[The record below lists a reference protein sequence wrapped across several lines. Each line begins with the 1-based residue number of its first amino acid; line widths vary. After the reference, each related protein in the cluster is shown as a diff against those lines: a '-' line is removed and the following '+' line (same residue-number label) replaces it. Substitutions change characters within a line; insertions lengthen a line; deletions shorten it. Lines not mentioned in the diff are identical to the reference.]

1 MTTSEAWP
9 EGLPAGG
16 FRVARRS
23 NHLAEAVAFYRDLV
37 GLPLLMAFRG
47 ADTPD
52 GLDGAIFGLP
62 GMAATLEL
70 LDGGGDVPV
79 DSREELVIYL
89 PGEDARD
96 VAVKRLTDAGLAP
109 VTPYQY
115 WTANDSVAFA
125 DPDGRQVIFA
135 PWIFGK
141 EMSPARRKAGR

>member
-1 MTTSEAWP
+1 MAASEEWP
-9 EGLPAGG
+9 AGLPAGG
-16 FRVARRS
+16 FRIARRS

-37 GLPLLMAFRG
+37 GLPLLMAFQG

-70 LDGGGDVPV
+70 LDGGGDAPV
-79 DSREELVIYL
+79 DPHEELVIYL
-89 PGEDARD
+89 PGEGARD
-96 VAVKRLTDAGLAP
+96 VAAQRLTEAGLAP

-115 WTANDSVAFA
+115 WIANDSLAFA

-135 PWIFGK
+135 PWIFGQ
-141 EMSPARRKAGR
+141 ESSPARRKAAG